1 MQLNWKSMYYISH
14 FWFLLFFYIY
24 WTYFSNSL
32 IKKILKG
39 KFNWLSFF
47 QVLIK
52 EIGSEEEVSKAIL
65 SEDFSS
71 EKSSQIKSRGSCWQ
85 GRAAKISNLETQL
98 ENLKNHVANSQANN
112 SSSTAGSSSES
123 SSSSP
128 KYHPNNRRGIGDGSS
143 RQGTVI

>member
-1 MQLNWKSMYYISH
+1 MTL
-14 FWFLLFFYIY
+14 
-24 WTYFSNSL
+24 
-32 IKKILKG
+32 
-39 KFNWLSFF
+39 FF

-52 EIGSEEEVSKAIL
+52 EIGSEEEVSKALL

-71 EKSSQIKSRGSCWQ
+71 EKNSQIKSRGSCWQ

-98 ENLKNHVANSQANN
+98 ENLKNHVANSQAN

>member
-1 MQLNWKSMYYISH
+1 MNQENIERE
-14 FWFLLFFYIY
+14 IY
-24 WTYFSNSL
+24 LTL
-32 IKKILKG
+32 
-39 KFNWLSFF
+39 FF

-52 EIGSEEEVSKAIL
+52 EIGSEEEVSKALL

-98 ENLKNHVANSQANN
+98 ENLKNHVANSQAN

>member
-1 MQLNWKSMYYISH
+1 MLLNWKSTYYYISTH
-14 FWFLLFFYIY
+14 ISDSYFFYIGY
-24 WTYFSNSL
+24 SL
-32 IKKILKG
+32 VIYLT
-39 KFNWLSFF
+39 LFF

-52 EIGSEEEVSKAIL
+52 EIGSEEEVSKALL

-98 ENLKNHVANSQANN
+98 ENLKNHVANSQAN

>member
-1 MQLNWKSMYYISH
+1 MTL
-14 FWFLLFFYIY
+14 
-24 WTYFSNSL
+24 
-32 IKKILKG
+32 
-39 KFNWLSFF
+39 FF

-52 EIGSEEEVSKAIL
+52 EIGSEEEVSKSLL
-65 SEDFSS
+65 SEDFST
-71 EKSSQIKSRGSCWQ
+71 EKSQIKSRGSCWQ

-98 ENLKNHVANSQANN
+98 ENLKNHVANSQAN

-128 KYHPNNRRGIGDGSS
+128 KYHPNNRRGMGDGSS

>member
-1 MQLNWKSMYYISH
+1 MTL
-14 FWFLLFFYIY
+14 
-24 WTYFSNSL
+24 
-32 IKKILKG
+32 
-39 KFNWLSFF
+39 FF

-65 SEDFSS
+65 SEDFSL

-98 ENLKNHVANSQANN
+98 ENLKNHVANSQAN

>member
-1 MQLNWKSMYYISH
+1 MTL
-14 FWFLLFFYIY
+14 
-24 WTYFSNSL
+24 
-32 IKKILKG
+32 
-39 KFNWLSFF
+39 FF

-65 SEDFSS
+65 SEDFST

-98 ENLKNHVANSQANN
+98 ENLKNHVANFQANN